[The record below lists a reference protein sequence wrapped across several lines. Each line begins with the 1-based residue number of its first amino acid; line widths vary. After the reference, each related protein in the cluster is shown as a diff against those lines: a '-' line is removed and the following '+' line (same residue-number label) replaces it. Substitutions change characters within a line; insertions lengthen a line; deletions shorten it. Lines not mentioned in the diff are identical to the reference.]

1 MKMTGIRLS
10 WTGLLKAAVLL
21 AAATVGGLAFQQLGL
36 ASANIL
42 MIYILCVQLIALW
55 TGGWLYAALSS
66 FAGMILYN
74 YFFTEPRFT
83 LRVYDPDYPMTFI
96 VMVAVS
102 FITTALTLRIKNQA
116 AEADERA
123 YRTGVLLE
131 TSEKLQKVERTGEIL
146 RTAAEQLYKLSGCPA
161 AVYEPD
167 GQGGLRLTRIYPES
181 AGERAVPEQLEDLR
195 ALYWVWENNR
205 CAGRSTKRFPEADA
219 LYLAIGGREHALAVI
234 GLSLSEKI
242 SEKRGKGPVERNL
255 LLAVAD
261 QCGLALEKEK
271 LNREKQEVEV
281 QAQKESLR
289 VNLLRSISHD
299 LRTPLT
305 SISGNAGILLESAAS
320 LGEKQKETLY
330 QNIKEDAGWLISLVE
345 NLLSITRMEE
355 GALTL
360 HLETELVEDVI
371 QEAVKHLDSRAK
383 EREVSWETEEELL
396 LARMDARLIV
406 QVLVNI
412 LNNAVRYT
420 PPGSHIRLR
429 VGREGKR
436 ILWEIADDGPGIAP
450 EDQEK
455 IFEMFYTGGN
465 VGSDGRRGL
474 GLGLAL
480 CRAIVMAHGG
490 QIGVRSASPHGA
502 VFWFTLQSAEVQYNG

>member
-161 AVYEPD
+161 AVYA
-167 GQGGLRLTRIYPES
+167 S
-181 AGERAVPEQLEDLR
+181 A
-195 ALYWVWENNR
+195 
-205 CAGRSTKRFPEADA
+205 
-219 LYLAIGGREHALAVI
+219 RE
-234 GLSLSEKI
+234 
-242 SEKRGKGPVERNL
+242 
-255 LLAVAD
+255 
-261 QCGLALEKEK
+261 
-271 LNREKQEVEV
+271 
-281 QAQKESLR
+281 
-289 VNLLRSISHD
+289 
-299 LRTPLT
+299 
-305 SISGNAGILLESAAS
+305 
-320 LGEKQKETLY
+320 
-330 QNIKEDAGWLISLVE
+330 
-345 NLLSITRMEE
+345 
-355 GALTL
+355 
-360 HLETELVEDVI
+360 
-371 QEAVKHLDSRAK
+371 
-383 EREVSWETEEELL
+383 
-396 LARMDARLIV
+396 
-406 QVLVNI
+406 
-412 LNNAVRYT
+412 
-420 PPGSHIRLR
+420 
-429 VGREGKR
+429 
-436 ILWEIADDGPGIAP
+436 
-450 EDQEK
+450 
-455 IFEMFYTGGN
+455 
-465 VGSDGRRGL
+465 
-474 GLGLAL
+474 
-480 CRAIVMAHGG
+480 
-490 QIGVRSASPHGA
+490 
-502 VFWFTLQSAEVQYNG
+502 